1 MSEEHTYQEGW
12 GEHHHHHHHY
22 DTGPNEKNRR
32 PGGSLRMRD
41 KQAYYGLM
49 FIIIVSLAFGG
60 YKLFQM
66 IATEIREMPKDDP
79 TTEMDVDVLR
89 IRKAAEQDAK
99 LYADSLAQQYNL
111 DSMQH
116 NVQIETRPVYRP
128 PRKENTWYITEREW
142 KSIFKNYRI
151 WKRMHKKDKDE
162 DEEDE
167 E

>member
-1 MSEEHTYQEGW
+1 MSEEHTYQQGW
-12 GEHHHHHHHY
+12 GEHHHHDHHHY
-22 DTGPNEKNRR
+22 TGPNEKNRR

-89 IRKAAEQDAK
+89 IRKADEQDAK

-111 DSMQH
+111 DSMQRQ
-116 NVQIETRPVYRP
+116 VQIETRPVYRP

-151 WKRMHKKDKDE
+151 WKRMRNKDKEEDE
-162 DEEDE
+162 DE
-167 E
+167 

>member
-1 MSEEHTYQEGW
+1 MSEEHTYQQGW
-12 GEHHHHHHHY
+12 GEHHHHDHQHY
-22 DTGPNEKNRR
+22 TGPNEKNRR

-89 IRKAAEQDAK
+89 IRKVAEQDAK

-111 DSMQH
+111 DSMQRQ
-116 NVQIETRPVYRP
+116 VQIETRPVYRP

-151 WKRMHKKDKDE
+151 WKRMDKKDKDE
-162 DEEDE
+162 DE
-167 E
+167 

>member
-12 GEHHHHHHHY
+12 GENNHHHHHHH
-22 DTGPNEKNRR
+22 TGPNEKNRR
-32 PGGSLRMRD
+32 LGGSLRMRD

-111 DSMQH
+111 DSMQRQ
-116 NVQIETRPVYRP
+116 VQIETRPVYRP

-151 WKRMHKKDKDE
+151 WKRMRNKDKEEDE
-162 DEEDE
+162 DED
-167 E
+167 